1 MFVCKVC
8 GNEVKAG
15 QAFCPTCGADV
26 VENYETIC
34 PVCKTKNSA
43 GSKFCAKCG
52 GILQSLR
59 KPVCSV
65 CGAKNLPGAAF
76 CVTCG
81 APIKAER
88 DTHSDADMI
97 DARKAKRRLDN
108 MERERMAA
116 VDKEIAEMRAKTAE
130 ERELAMQEVD
140 QYRMNSEEEYGKKA
154 RMLEAYRTK
163 LNELGAEDV
172 EMLKNVSTSLKGQ
185 AKYYADPYTQ
195 IDEDEI
201 DGDVYV
207 CPACGTINPNTATVC
222 SHCGRNK
229 ARAQLLLAKGKIKQ
243 SPPIKRKK
251 DIIPAP
257 ENNLERT
264 HVPTLDEFIKQN
276 EVQEKV
282 EDKPVAEEKV
292 EQADFSGPHHNPYGN
307 YPYPPYPYPY
317 PPYPYCP
324 YSQQAPC
331 GQAKNNNCENA
342 QAEAQPNQCACAQ
355 QPSAQQVQQQ
365 GQQVP
370 QQAQQ
375 QYTANMQNPYLS
387 NMPYQMPPIVQPVAF
402 VPYVTQEQPLV
413 QYSPVVAEQ
422 IQTAQPVRKTARVT
436 RKTKK

>member
-43 GSKFCAKCG
+43 GSKYCAKCG

-65 CGAKNLPGAAF
+65 CGTQNLPGAGF
-76 CVTCG
+76 CVKCG
-81 APIKAER
+81 APIKAES

-116 VDKEIAEMRAKTAE
+116 VDKEIAEKRAKTAE

-140 QYRMNSEEEYGKKA
+140 QYRAESEAEYGKKA
-154 RMLEAYRTK
+154 KMLEDYRQK

-172 EMLKNVSTSLKGQ
+172 EMLKNVSSSLKDQ

-264 HVPTLDEFIKQN
+264 HVPTLDEFVKQN
-276 EVQEKV
+276 EEQAV
-282 EDKPVAEEKV
+282 EETKPTEEKI

-324 YSQQAPC
+324 YSQQTPC
-331 GQAKNNNCENA
+331 AQAKANNNEQV
-342 QAEAQPNQCACAQ
+342 QAEPQNNQCAYAQQQAPAQ
-355 QPSAQQVQQQ
+355 QPQPQ
-365 GQQVP
+365 P
-370 QQAQQ
+370 QQPAQQ
-375 QYTANMQNPYLS
+375 QYAQMQNPYLS
-387 NMPYQMPPIVQPVAF
+387 SMPFQMPPIVQPVAF

-413 QYSPVVAEQ
+413 QYSPVAAEQ
-422 IQTAQPVRKTARVT
+422 RRVAQPVQQAPTT

>member
-43 GSKFCAKCG
+43 GSKYCAKCG

-65 CGAKNLPGAAF
+65 CGTQNLPGAGF
-76 CVTCG
+76 CVKCG
-81 APIKAER
+81 APIKTES

-116 VDKEIAEMRAKTAE
+116 VDKEIAEKRAKTAE

-140 QYRMNSEEEYGKKA
+140 QYRAESEAEYGKKA
-154 RMLEAYRTK
+154 KMLEDYRQK

-172 EMLKNVSTSLKGQ
+172 EMLKNVSSSLKDQ

-264 HVPTLDEFIKQN
+264 HVPTLDEFVKQN
-276 EVQEKV
+276 EEQAV
-282 EDKPVAEEKV
+282 EETKPMAEEKI
-292 EQADFSGPHHNPYGN
+292 EQADFSGPHHNPYG

-324 YSQQAPC
+324 YSQQTPC
-331 GQAKNNNCENA
+331 AQAKANNNEQV
-342 QAEAQPNQCACAQ
+342 QAEPQNNQCAYAQ
-355 QPSAQQVQQQ
+355 QQAPAQQAQ
-365 GQQVP
+365 P
-370 QQAQQ
+370 QQPQQPAQQ
-375 QYTANMQNPYLS
+375 QYAQMQNPYLS
-387 NMPYQMPPIVQPVAF
+387 SMPFQMPPIVQPVAF

-422 IQTAQPVRKTARVT
+422 RKVAQPVQQAPTT